1 MTRVVLAEA
10 YRTPIGVFGGA
21 FKDIPAY
28 DLGATVIKHI
38 VKVVASTQKKS
49 MRLF

>member
-1 MTRVVLAEA
+1 MSRIVLAEA

-28 DLGATVIKHI
+28 ELGATVIRLILTLIHI
-38 VKVVASTQKKS
+38 
-49 MRLF
+49 

>member
-1 MTRVVLAEA
+1 MSRIVLAEA

-28 DLGATVIKHI
+28 DLGATLIKHI
-38 VKVVASTQKKS
+38 LKQLKLIQKKL
-49 MRLF
+49 MK